1 MTDLILQT
9 DPLEF
14 QNSRQSTK
22 IIFLQQELQQ
32 AQEYARDLEQ
42 IVKINKEAL
51 RIATSQQFKPISK
64 SKLIASNDTAST
76 VDTSSNRE
84 TVQTLQLLV
93 EQLQEENGKFLEIVE
108 KAKKERNIAQSKVYT
123 TMLFKE

>member
-1 MTDLILQT
+1 MAELLLQT

-32 AQEYARDLEQ
+32 TQDYARDLEQ

-51 RIATSQQFKPISK
+51 RIATNSKPGAKVK
-64 SKLIASNDTAST
+64 SSPLADSNAQNVPID
-76 VDTSSNRE
+76 RE
-84 TVQTLQLLV
+84 TYQNLQSLV
-93 EQLQEENGKFLEIVE
+93 EQLQEENSKFLEIVE
-108 KAKKERNIAQSKVYT
+108 KAKKERNIAQSKVNSVVS
-123 TMLFKE
+123 E